1 MRNMIDFFTKVNLP
15 KISDSQRD
23 VLCKPIALSEI
34 KNCIQ
39 LLPNNKAP
47 GPDGFNAEFYKKF
60 NTILDHPLLEMLQS
74 SFVAEALP
82 PSLMEANISLVLKKG
97 EPSEECSSY
106 RPISILNLD
115 LKLLAK
121 ILASRL
127 EKVLPTVIANDQTSF
142 IRGRY
147 SSHNVRR
154 LLNIIQHSSLYS
166 PDALVISLDAEKAFD
181 RLEWPY
187 LFFTLQRFGLGE
199 VFIKWIQILYTS
211 PLSAVIA
218 NRL

>member
-1 MRNMIDFFTKVNLP
+1 MYTSQFKPILKQNMIDFFTKVNLP
-15 KISDSQRD
+15 KISYSQRD
-23 VLCKPIALSEI
+23 GLCKPIALSEI

-39 LLPNNKAP
+39 LIPNNKAP
-47 GPDGFNAEFYKKF
+47 GPDDFNAEFYKKF

-97 EPSEECSSY
+97 KPSEECSSY
-106 RPISILNLD
+106 RPSYRLRTVLHLD

-127 EKVLPTVIANDQTSF
+127 EKVLPTVIANDQTGF
-142 IRGRY
+142 IRGKY

-187 LFFTLQRFGLGE
+187 LFFTLQ
-199 VFIKWIQILYTS
+199 
-211 PLSAVIA
+211 
-218 NRL
+218 